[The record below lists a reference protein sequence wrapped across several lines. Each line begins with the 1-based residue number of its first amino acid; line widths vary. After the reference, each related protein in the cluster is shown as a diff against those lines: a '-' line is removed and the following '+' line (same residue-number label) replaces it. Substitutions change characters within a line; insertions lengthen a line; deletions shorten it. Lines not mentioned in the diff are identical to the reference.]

1 MENHLF
7 EKEPAIKK
15 LLLLMSML
23 RDKDYGC
30 PWDIEQTIKS
40 LIPHTIE
47 EVYEVVDAI
56 DKNDMDELVDELG
69 DLLFQ
74 VVFYA
79 QIANENGAFDFN
91 DVANA
96 ISNKLI
102 RRHPHVFP
110 EGRLENFGENVD
122 ISSEEVA
129 TNWDLIKEKE
139 KKDKLEK
146 SNKNTSTSVLDDVPI
161 ALPALDRSKK
171 LQKKACGLGFDWKN
185 FAPVIEKLKEEI
197 VELEE
202 AIAKSDNEQMSA
214 ELGDVLFSAVNVA
227 RHIKVDPEIALRSA
241 NARFEN
247 RFKWIENR
255 LKERNKLIEE
265 LQLNE
270 LDKLWSQAKNNG
282 L

>member
-1 MENHLF
+1 MENHLL

-56 DKNDMDELVDELG
+56 DKNNMDELADELG

-122 ISSEEVA
+122 ISSEQVA
-129 TNWDLIKEKE
+129 TNWDLIKKNE

-146 SNKNTSTSVLDDVPI
+146 GDKNTSTSVLDDVPR
-161 ALPALDRSKK
+161 ALPALDRCKK
-171 LQKKACGLGFDWKN
+171 LQIKACSLGFDWKN
-185 FAPVIEKLKEEI
+185 LTPVIAKLKEEI

-202 AIAKSDNEQMSA
+202 AIAKSDTEQMSA

-241 NARFEN
+241 NSRFEN
-247 RFKWIENR
+247 RFKWVENR

>member
-15 LLLLMSML
+15 LLLLMAML
-23 RDKDYGC
+23 RDKNFGC
-30 PWDIEQTIKS
+30 PWDLEQTIKS

-56 DKNDMDELVDELG
+56 DKNNMDELVDELG

-74 VVFYA
+74 IVFYA
-79 QIANENGAFDFN
+79 QIASENGSFDFN

-96 ISNKLI
+96 INNKLI
-102 RRHPHVFP
+102 RRHPHIFP
-110 EGRLENFGENVD
+110 DGRLESFGENVD
-122 ISSEEVA
+122 ISSEQVS
-129 TNWDLIKEKE
+129 TNWDLIKENE
-139 KKDKLEK
+139 RKDKLQQGDE
-146 SNKNTSTSVLDDVPI
+146 NILTSVLDDVPR

-171 LQKKACGLGFDWKN
+171 LQIKAGRVGFDWKN
-185 FAPVIEKLKEEI
+185 LAPVIANLKEEI

-227 RHIKVDPEIALRSA
+227 RHIRVDPEMALRSA
-241 NARFEN
+241 NTRFEN
-247 RFKWIENR
+247 RFKWIEDR
-255 LKERNKLIEE
+255 LKERNKVIEE

-270 LDKLWSQAKNNG
+270 LNKLWSQAKNNG

>member
-1 MENHLF
+1 MESHLF

-56 DKNDMDELVDELG
+56 DKNDMDKLVDELG

-171 LQKKACGLGFDWKN
+171 LQKKACRLGFDWEN
-185 FAPVIEKLKEEI
+185 FAPVIAKLKEEI

>member
-56 DKNDMDELVDELG
+56 DKNNMDELADELG

-74 VVFYA
+74 IVFYA

-122 ISSEEVA
+122 ISSEQVA
-129 TNWDLIKEKE
+129 KNWDLIKKNE

-146 SNKNTSTSVLDDVPI
+146 GDKNTSPSVLDDVPR
-161 ALPALDRSKK
+161 ALPALGRSKK
-171 LQKKACGLGFDWKN
+171 LQTKACCLGFDWKN
-185 FAPVIEKLKEEI
+185 LTPVIAKLKEEI

>member
-7 EKEPAIKK
+7 DKEPAIKK

-30 PWDIEQTIKS
+30 PWDIEQTITS
-40 LIPHTIE
+40 LVPHTIE

-56 DKNDMDELVDELG
+56 DKNNMDELADELG

-74 VVFYA
+74 IVFYA

-110 EGRLENFGENVD
+110 EGRLENFGGSVD
-122 ISSEEVA
+122 ISSEQVA
-129 TNWDLIKEKE
+129 INWDLIKKNE

-146 SNKNTSTSVLDDVPI
+146 GDKNTSTSVLDDVPR

-171 LQKKACGLGFDWKN
+171 LQIKACSLGFDWKN
-185 FAPVIEKLKEEI
+185 LAPVIAKLKEEI

-202 AIAKSDNEQMSA
+202 AIAKSDNEQISA

-247 RFKWIENR
+247 RFKWVENR